1 MMVQIY
7 FIFTLYDEGLVKMA
21 YMASQCFVKGSTYDH
36 RSRQIVTTYV
46 GLFDKQKTYIRGDW
60 GELEQ
65 FTLKLL

>member
-1 MMVQIY
+1 MGDRHNLQ
-7 FIFTLYDEGLVKMA
+7 DPWRGP
-21 YMASQCFVKGSTYDH
+21 YMASQYFVKGSTYDH